1 MNLLV
6 TLLREYR
13 SIGGCI
19 VRGDVLGL
27 SPAMTFGHECDCDI
41 TTRNIYF
48 PPILSPSSGL
58 VITYYKLQITVT
70 LTVLGNK

>member
-1 MNLLV
+1 MNWLV
-6 TLLREYR
+6 TPLRDYR

-27 SPAMTFGHECDCDI
+27 SPARTFGHECDCDM
-41 TTRNIYF
+41 TTQHIYF
-48 PPILSPSSGL
+48 PPILSPSSSL